1 VVFLVVV
8 PVVAS
13 LALAY
18 YSRFQEHLR
27 VARHL
32 LEDRPGTVLGEAL
45 SELAAT
51 IPEWELL
58 LQD

>member
-1 VVFLVVV
+1 LVVV

-32 LEDRPGTVLGEAL
+32 LE
-45 SELAAT
+45 AAGNGVGR
-51 IPEWELL
+51 LYRS
-58 LQD
+58 